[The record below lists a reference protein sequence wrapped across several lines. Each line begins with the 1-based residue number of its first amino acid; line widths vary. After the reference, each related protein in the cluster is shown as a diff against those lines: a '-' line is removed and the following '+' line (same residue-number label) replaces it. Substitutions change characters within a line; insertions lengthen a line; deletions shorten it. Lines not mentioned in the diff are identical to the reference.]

1 MGKVGRTPSSACDPL
16 VALFA
21 RARPPRSRPLR
32 AIFEIRTWPHS
43 VARRDPPVGRLH
55 QPRWHRPAGRQRHG
69 RGGQGS
75 LRQPMRQVSWSQRRR
90 PRQCA
95 TGWWSGY
102 AQESQAPANRRQLL
116 ALHHHHL
123 GLCEPGDALQQS
135 RHADPRPGVLGNSLH
150 PVFERDHLRDRRGG
164 RSHLAQSPYAQSRG
178 LRRRHPPRRDSPPEA
193 ISQIVRK
200 PARKWAFRPQAGVAG
215 GTACPTHACSRAR
228 GLVLVGQA
236 VSPGVSS
243 MMSSLAQVIVEL
255 NLFPVGWITYYR
267 FAACRF
273 ELQCLDEW
281 IRRKL
286 RCYRLSRRK
295 QRKRGCSAAGFLRRL
310 GVSAIQAGRLAVS
323 GKGPWRLAL
332 TRQVN
337 AAMSVE
343 WFSRQG
349 LVSLV
354 VKYDSL

>member
-1 MGKVGRTPSSACDPL
+1 MRSLSPWEKWGGRPRPLATPWSRSSPVLVLLAAALFAQSPKYGLGRTPSPEEIHRWDVSISPDGTGLPEGSGTAAAGKEVYANRCAKCHGAKGEGRDSVPL
-16 VALFA
+16 A
-21 RARPPRSRPLR
+21 
-32 AIFEIRTWPHS
+32 
-43 VARRDPPVGRLH
+43 
-55 QPRWHRPAGRQRHG
+55 
-69 RGGQGS
+69 GGQGTLKNPKP
-75 LRQPMRQVSWSQRRR
+75 LRTVGSYWPYTTTIWDYV
-90 PRQCA
+90 
-95 TGWWSGY
+95 
-102 AQESQAPANRRQLL
+102 NRRQLL

-215 GTACPTHACSRAR
+215 GTACPTHACSKAR

-286 RCYRLSRRK
+286 RCYRLK
-295 QRKRGCSAAGFLRRL
+295 QRKRGCALAGFLRRL
-310 GVSAIQAGRLAVS
+310 GVSAI
-323 GKGPWRLAL
+323 
-332 TRQVN
+332 
-337 AAMSVE
+337 
-343 WFSRQG
+343 
-349 LVSLV
+349 
-354 VKYDSL
+354 KYDSLRH